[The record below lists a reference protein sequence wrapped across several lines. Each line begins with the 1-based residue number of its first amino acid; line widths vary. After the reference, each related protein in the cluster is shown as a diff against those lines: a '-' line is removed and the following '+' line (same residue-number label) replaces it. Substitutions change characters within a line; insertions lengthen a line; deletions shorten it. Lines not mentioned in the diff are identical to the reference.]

1 MSTQYLNSNLKV
13 FSLNS
18 NKELAEQIAKH
29 IGVGLGKCSV
39 DRFSDGEVQES
50 FKRACGCSFSHY
62 FNNAPNTTQTG

>member
-29 IGVGLGKCSV
+29 IGVGARKMFC
-39 DRFSDGEVQES
+39 
-50 FKRACGCSFSHY
+50 
-62 FNNAPNTTQTG
+62 

>member
-29 IGVGLGKCSV
+29 IGVGLENVLLIVLVMEKFKLTLKKVSV
-39 DRFSDGEVQES
+39 VAMYSL
-50 FKRACGCSFSHY
+50 
-62 FNNAPNTTQTG
+62 FNLQASQ